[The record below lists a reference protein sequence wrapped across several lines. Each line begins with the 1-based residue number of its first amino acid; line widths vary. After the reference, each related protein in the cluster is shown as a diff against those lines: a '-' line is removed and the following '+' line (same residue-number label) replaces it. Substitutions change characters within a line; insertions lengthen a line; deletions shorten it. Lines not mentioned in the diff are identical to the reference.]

1 MSNIIMLIGFA
12 TGTGNANSKYLIK
25 IFIADQNDEIEEYNF
40 FVYQIHINATL
51 ACYLKKNKN
60 LFHKNMKLRKEN
72 QYH

>member
-1 MSNIIMLIGFA
+1 MSNIIILIGYA
-12 TGTGNANSKYLIK
+12 TGTGNAYSKYLIK

-40 FVYQIHINATL
+40 LYIRFISMQLWLVIK
-51 ACYLKKNKN
+51 KKNKN